1 MSINHEHLAEH
12 WLSSGTI
19 LWSCCR
25 SLRRLYAKASL
36 YCLLVFALN
45 IEITGVVAIDDCTIL
60 QTKLCASAVR
70 KCCLIRNL
78 KITGL

>member
-1 MSINHEHLAEH
+1 
-12 WLSSGTI
+12 
-19 LWSCCR
+19 
-25 SLRRLYAKASL
+25 LYAKASL